1 MGVNEI
7 IKVGNNMKKLR
18 KKAGLTQKD
27 MGELL
32 NIPCSTYSNFENNNR
47 EPKKQ
52 ILIQIA
58 EIFDVKLE
66 DLLSINSTST
76 KTPKEHLV
84 IPYDIKN
91 IQKTEIIQK
100 LLGLCGYK
108 ISFNKFDDNDSSF
121 NQYLKQQIKNNLIPF
136 VYINNNSS
144 NLNLTDNQFKELSDK
159 ILQLVQFEINELFVS
174 KCAL

>member
-1 MGVNEI
+1 MGINEI
-7 IKVGNNMKKLR
+7 IKVGNNIKQLR

-32 NIPCSTYSNFENNNR
+32 NIPCSTYSNYENNNR

-66 DLLSINSTST
+66 DLLSINSNYSE
-76 KTPKEHLV
+76 KTREHIV

-100 LLGLCGYK
+100 LLGLCGYN
-108 ISFNKFDDNDSSF
+108 ISFNKFDENDSSF
-121 NQYLKQQIKNNLIPF
+121 NQYLKMQIKNNSIPF
-136 VYINNNSS
+136 VYISNNSET
-144 NLNLTDNQFKELSDK
+144 LNLTENQFKEFSNK
-159 ILQLVQFEINELFVS
+159 ILQLVQFELNELFVS